1 MKDSESVSHSV
12 MPDSLQPHGLQ
23 SNRLLCPWDFP
34 GKNTGVGC
42 HCLLRLHAIAWPEIR
57 RNNYDQQFFSLLLLT
72 VLRKLHTDLE
82 VDIVLMLFTQL
93 LLTTVHS
100 FIYLYVN
107 NYNLLCI
114 DFEHSESYYNKIF

>member
-1 MKDSESVSHSV
+1 MGKAPCSPCRGHRFNPCSLAGESKILH
-12 MPDSLQPHGLQ
+12 PIAQP
-23 SNRLLCPWDFP
+23 
-34 GKNTGVGC
+34 K
-42 HCLLRLHAIAWPEIR
+42 IR

-72 VLRKLHTDLE
+72 ILRKLHTDLE
-82 VDIVLMLFTQL
+82 VNIVLMLFTQL

-114 DFEHSESYYNKIF
+114 DFKHSESYYNKIF